1 MGPFSSSGEMADSAV
16 KKPAPKVAV
25 AAKPAAAKGG
35 KDAKPERK
43 LRRRESKVNPDGTR
57 KMNPHKVLYKKKLPA
72 VPEVILRRRMMKK
85 RMKKVQIGQKVKEK
99 KLARKKKRI
108 TFKRAESYIK
118 KYRTMEAEKL
128 RLTREAKK
136 EGTVLVPGDAKLAFC
151 IRIRGVN
158 QIHPKVRK
166 VLQLLRLLQI
176 NNGVFVQLNKA
187 TLSMLR
193 IAEPFITWGYPN
205 LKSIKNLIYKR
216 GYAKVQ
222 GRRTALFTN
231 EIVEKNLGHYGIV
244 CVEDLVHEIYT
255 QGKNFQKVNNFLWS
269 FKLNNP
275 KGGWR
280 MKTKHFVEGGDFGNR
295 ESKLNGL
302 LAKMV

>member
-1 MGPFSSSGEMADSAV
+1 MGFSSPGVMADSAV
-16 KKPAPKVAV
+16 KKPAAKPAGEAKPAK
-25 AAKPAAAKGG
+25 AAKPAPG
-35 KDAKPERK
+35 ERKFK

-57 KMNPHKVLYKKKLPA
+57 KINPYKVLHKKKLPA
-72 VPEVILRRRMMKK
+72 VPEVILRRRK
-85 RMKKVQIGQKVKEK
+85 I
-99 KLARKKKRI
+99 KKRI
-108 TFKRAESYIK
+108 KKQQVSQDIRNKKLEHKKRRVTFKRAESYIR

-128 RLTREAKK
+128 RLMRAAKK

-176 NNGVFVQLNKA
+176 NNGVFVMLNKA

-205 LKSIKNLIYKR
+205 IRSIKNLIYKR
-216 GYAKVQ
+216 GFAKVN

-231 EIVEKNLGHYGIV
+231 EIVEKNLGHAGIV

-255 QGKNFQKVNNFLWS
+255 QGKHFQKVNNFLWS

-295 ESKLNGL
+295 ENKLNGL
-302 LAKMV
+302 LAKMI

>member
-1 MGPFSSSGEMADSAV
+1 MGLSSAGVMADSAV
-16 KKPAPKVAV
+16 KKPVAKP
-25 AAKPAAAKGG
+25 AAKPAGV
-35 KDAKPERK
+35 AKPAGDKK
-43 LRRRESKVNPDGTR
+43 LKRRESKKNPDGSR
-57 KMNPHKVLYKKKLPA
+57 KSNPHKVLFKKKLPA
-72 VPEVILRRRMMKK
+72 VPEVILRRRKLKQRVKK
-85 RMKKVQIGQKVKEK
+85 MQVSQKVKDK
-99 KLARKKKRI
+99 KIERKRRRV
-108 TFKRAESYIK
+108 TFKRAESYLK
-118 KYRTMEAEKL
+118 KYRTIEAEKL
-128 RLTREAKK
+128 RLRREAKK

-176 NNGVFVQLNKA
+176 NNGVFIQLNKA

-205 LKSIKNLIYKR
+205 LRSIKNLIYKR
-216 GYAKVQ
+216 GFVKVN

-255 QGKNFQKVNNFLWS
+255 QGKHFQKVNNFLWS

-302 LAKMV
+302 LAKMI

>member
-1 MGPFSSSGEMADSAV
+1 MGLFGLSSPGAMADSAV
-16 KKPAPKVAV
+16 KKPAAKPAE
-25 AAKPAAAKGG
+25 AAKPAPG
-35 KDAKPERK
+35 ERKFK

-57 KMNPHKVLYKKKLPA
+57 KINPYKVLHKKKLPA

-85 RMKKVQIGQKVKEK
+85 RAKKMQVSQKIKDK
-99 KLARKKKRI
+99 KLEHKKRRV
-108 TFKRAESYIK
+108 TFKRAESYIR

-128 RLTREAKK
+128 RLMRAAKK

-176 NNGVFVQLNKA
+176 NNGVFVMLNKA

-205 LKSIKNLIYKR
+205 IRSIKNLIYKR
-216 GYAKVQ
+216 GFAKVN

-231 EIVEKNLGHYGIV
+231 EIVEKNLGHAGIV

-255 QGKNFQKVNNFLWS
+255 QGNTS
-269 FKLNNP
+269 
-275 KGGWR
+275 R
-280 MKTKHFVEGGDFGNR
+280 
-295 ESKLNGL
+295 
-302 LAKMV
+302 

>member
-1 MGPFSSSGEMADSAV
+1 MGLSSSGEMADSAV
-16 KKPAPKVAV
+16 KKPA
-25 AAKPAAAKGG
+25 AKPAG
-35 KDAKPERK
+35 ERK
-43 LRRRESKVNPDGTR
+43 VKRRVSKKNPDGSR
-57 KMNPHKVLYKKKLPA
+57 KINPLRVTKKKALPA
-72 VPEVILRRRMMKK
+72 VPEVILRRRK
-85 RMKKVQIGQKVKEK
+85 I
-99 KLARKKKRI
+99 KKRI
-108 TFKRAESYIK
+108 KKQQVSQDIRNKKLEKKRTKVTFKRAESYIK

-128 RLTREAKK
+128 RLMRAAKK
-136 EGTVLVPGDAKLAFC
+136 EGTVLVPGEAKLAFC

-193 IAEPFITWGYPN
+193 IAEPFIAWGYPN
-205 LKSIKNLIYKR
+205 LRSIKNLIYKR

-231 EIVEKNLGHYGIV
+231 EIVEKNLGHLGII

-255 QGKNFQKVNNFLWS
+255 QGKNFTKVNNFLWS

-302 LAKMV
+302 LAKMI